1 MAYLEIDDEPTP
13 LPTPEA
19 ALAEVADW
27 KRRVDALYDEI
38 VGWLPVGE
46 GYEVD
51 RSRLLP
57 RHENMLKVL
66 GLPGYEIPLMR
77 IRRNGKDVLLFQP
90 DGRWVLFTRGR
101 VNIIVGKARFGDRIL
116 AKAVDANVDDPEWKY
131 RTNGNW
137 RIDVDP
143 WNRDKFLDLL
153 KEGDGLSARGEE
165 A

>member
-38 VGWLPVGE
+38 VCWLPVGE

-57 RHENMLKVL
+57 RHENMLKAL

-101 VNIIVGKARFGDRIL
+101 VNLFVGNIRAGDRLL
-116 AKAVDANVDDPEWKY
+116 AKEAEAKGAEWTY
-131 RTNGNW
+131 WAGDNW
-137 RIDVDP
+137 QQGGDP
-143 WNRDKFLDLL
+143 WSKERLL
-153 KEGDGLSARGEE
+153 TILSE
-165 A
+165 AQ